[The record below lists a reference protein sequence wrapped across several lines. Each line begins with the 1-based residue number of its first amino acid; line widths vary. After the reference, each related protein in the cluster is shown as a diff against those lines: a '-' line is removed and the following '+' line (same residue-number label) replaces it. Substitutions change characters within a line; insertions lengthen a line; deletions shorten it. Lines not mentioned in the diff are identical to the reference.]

1 MSANQLFNNSA
12 TKMQEEEDFF
22 HIIVDNNI
30 NTVCVVL
37 FSTLIW
43 ALSLPLLTSIIWY
56 ERNGF
61 EQYNLFT
68 NKLLTLICW
77 MFIRW
82 FFFLHTSHVYRFTFG
97 PLPKLECFWQQLMHR
112 TFLKQGVLFIDGMMV
127 SRYAFIFWLKNPAAF
142 QADFWIIFFNL
153 WVKSF
158 VFLFQFAVEMLVGS
172 DTLDYHFCTG
182 KDPSKAYTLPRYFL
196 GHIEISSI
204 ILVPLIQL
212 KIYLHKNKKTVLPQ
226 THSSHKR
233 SIQIINIEKSSLGN
247 FLTDF
252 LLALF
257 ACLNTI
263 IYFKA
268 SQIQWQEYARYP
280 NYIMFHYKFLVAPSF
295 GSIMLASL
303 CIFKHEKL
311 KKNILRQIRE
321 HEIFGKFFY
330 RLSGS

>member
-12 TKMQEEEDFF
+12 TKMQEEDFF

-30 NTVCVVL
+30 NTICVVL

-97 PLPKLECFWQQLMHR
+97 PLPKLACFWQQLMHR

-153 WVKSF
+153 WVNCF
-158 VFLFQFAVEMLVGS
+158 VFFSQFAVDMLLGS
-172 DTLDYHFCTG
+172 DSLDYQFCTG
-182 KDPSKAYTLPRYFL
+182 KDPTQAFKLPKYFL
-196 GHIEISSI
+196 GHTELVSI
-204 ILVPLIQL
+204 ILFPILQL
-212 KIYLHKNKKTVLPQ
+212 KIYLYKNKKSVLPE
-226 THSSHKR
+226 THSIHQR
-233 SIQIINIEKSSLGN
+233 SLQIVSIEKSSLGN

-252 LLALF
+252 QLALF
-257 ACLNTI
+257 ASFNAI
-263 IYFKA
+263 IYFIA
-268 SQIQWQEYARYP
+268 NQTQWQEHIKYP
-280 NYIMFHYKFLVAPSF
+280 NYILFYYKFLLAPCFISF
-295 GSIMLASL
+295 MLPFFY
-303 CIFKHEKL
+303 IFKHKKL
-311 KKNILRQIRE
+311 QKTLLRQIRE
-321 HEIFGKFFY
+321 KIFGGNFY
-330 RLSGS
+330 PLSGN